1 MLKLNSV
8 VIKIIVYALL
18 PALSII
24 ISGIITSFK
33 VPSSNIKS
41 YIQHFAAGVVFSV
54 VGVELLPDI
63 IREHAPLQVII
74 GFASGV
80 LLMLGI
86 RYFSEKYEKVEQ
98 NNKSVNG
105 LIIVLAID
113 ILIDGLL
120 IGIGF
125 AAGDKEGKLLTF
137 ALTVELLS
145 LGLALSSSLVKAG
158 KSRTNIIITS
168 SLMALFIVIGS
179 LIGATLLQNLSGHTL
194 EIVLSFGLAALLFLV
209 TEELLVEA
217 HEEPETL
224 TSTSSFFAGFLLFLI
239 LGMNQ

>member
-1 MLKLNSV
+1 MDNVILKIML
-8 VIKIIVYALL
+8 YTLL
-18 PALSII
+18 PALSIV
-24 ISGIITSFK
+24 ISGIYTSFRIPSAK
-33 VPSSNIKS
+33 VKS

-74 GFASGV
+74 GFACGV
-80 LLMLGI
+80 MLMLGI
-86 RYFSEKYEKVEQ
+86 RYFAEKYEKVGE
-98 NNKSVNG
+98 NAANKSVMG
-105 LIIVLAID
+105 LVAVYAID

-125 AAGDKEGKLLTF
+125 AAGEKEGKLLTF
-137 ALTVELLS
+137 ALTIELLS
-145 LGLALSSSLVKAG
+145 LGLALATSLVKAG
-158 KSRTNIIITS
+158 RSRANIIVITS
-168 SLMALFIVIGS
+168 LLSGSIMLGALF
-179 LIGATLLQNLSGHTL
+179 GATLLQNLSGHTL

-224 TSTSSFFAGFLLFLI
+224 TATSCFFSGFLLFLI
-239 LGMNQ
+239 LGMS

>member
-1 MLKLNSV
+1 MDNVISKIML
-8 VIKIIVYALL
+8 YTLL
-18 PALSII
+18 PALSIV
-24 ISGIITSFK
+24 ISGIFTSFK
-33 VPSSNIKS
+33 IPSSKVKS

-86 RYFSEKYEKVEQ
+86 RYFSEKYEKINENSKPVTA
-98 NNKSVNG
+98 
-105 LIIVLAID
+105 LITVVAID

-125 AAGDKEGKLLTF
+125 AAGEKEGKLLTF
-137 ALTVELLS
+137 ALTIELLS
-145 LGLALSSSLVKAG
+145 LGLALATSLIKAG
-158 KSRTNIIITS
+158 RSRSNIILITS
-168 SLMALFIVIGS
+168 FLSGSIMLGAL
-179 LIGATLLQNLSGHTL
+179 LGATLLQNLFGHTL

-224 TSTSSFFAGFLLFLI
+224 TATSCFFAGFLLFLI
-239 LGMNQ
+239 LGMN

>member
-1 MLKLNSV
+1 MRILDSI
-8 VIKIIVYALL
+8 VIKIIIYALL
-18 PALSII
+18 PALSIV

-33 VPSSNIKS
+33 IPSSKVKS

-80 LLMLGI
+80 ILMLGI
-86 RYFSEKYEKVEQ
+86 RYFSEKYEKVDE

-125 AAGDKEGKLLTF
+125 AAGEKEGKLLTF

-145 LGLALSSSLVKAG
+145 LGLALSSSLVKAN
-158 KSRTNIIITS
+158 KSRTNIIITN
-168 SLMALFIVIGS
+168 SLMALFIVIGA
-179 LIGATLLQNLSGHTL
+179 LIGATLLQNLSSHTL
-194 EIVLSFGLAALLFLV
+194 EIVLSFGLATLLFLV

-224 TSTSSFFAGFLLFLI
+224 TSTSSFFAGFLIFLI
-239 LGMNQ
+239 LGMN

>member
-1 MLKLNSV
+1 MRILDSI

-18 PALSII
+18 PALSIV

-33 VPSSNIKS
+33 IPSSKVKS

-80 LLMLGI
+80 ILMLGI
-86 RYFSEKYEKVEQ
+86 RYFSEKYEKVDE

-125 AAGDKEGKLLTF
+125 AAGEKEGKLLTF

-145 LGLALSSSLVKAG
+145 LGLALSSSLVKAN
-158 KSRTNIIITS
+158 KSRTNIIITN
-168 SLMALFIVIGS
+168 SLMALFIVIGA
-179 LIGATLLQNLSGHTL
+179 LIGATLLQNLSSHTL
-194 EIVLSFGLAALLFLV
+194 EIVLSFGLATLLFLV

-224 TSTSSFFAGFLLFLI
+224 TSTSSFFAGFLIFLI
-239 LGMNQ
+239 LGMN